1 MNAIFIQPGNEQS
14 VPYLTRAAAAAFVV
28 GRIYPIR

>member
-1 MNAIFIQPGNEQS
+1 MNAIFIQASNEQS
-14 VPYLTRAAAAAFVV
+14 VPYLTRAAAAFIV